1 MCRLHDCEDLILTRR
16 EGEVTANFRNSRWT
30 EYEYEDLKKAD
41 GAQYGGYERER
52 GKTCSSS
59 VYRT

>member
-1 MCRLHDCEDLILTRR
+1 M
-16 EGEVTANFRNSRWT
+16 ANFRNSRWT

-59 VYRT
+59 VYRTWYTLG